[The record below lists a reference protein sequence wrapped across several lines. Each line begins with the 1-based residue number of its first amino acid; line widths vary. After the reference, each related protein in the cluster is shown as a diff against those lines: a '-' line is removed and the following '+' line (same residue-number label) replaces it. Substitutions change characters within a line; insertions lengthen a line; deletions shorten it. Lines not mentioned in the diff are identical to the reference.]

1 MRTDKDIMITRW
13 SKALHRIRTVG
24 GPLALLEMPEPV
36 RDILKNTE
44 DLTAKT
50 RILEA
55 IADAMTAGKI

>member
-13 SKALHRIRTVG
+13 SKALHRIHAAG
-24 GPLALLEMPEPV
+24 GPLALLDLPESV
-36 RDILKNTE
+36 REILKNTD